1 MHDTWN
7 IARMKKTFK
16 YKFWKK
22 KEMKNLIEFLYL
34 KTLKCDIFLDITCI
48 KMYVTEFTFKI
59 FTFCS
64 IRWINYITII
74 SRFAKFDV
82 YCKPI
87 VKTWSWALIES
98 LQYERR
104 VLDKKRCYKLM
115 HVVWCQNQSFPLLC
129 LSLLCYMTFEP
140 DLSLSE
146 RIQRLV
152 QSRCKTLGL

>member
-16 YKFWKK
+16 YKLWKK

-98 LQYERR
+98 LQYQRK
-104 VLDKKRCYKLM
+104 VLDKKRCCKLM
-115 HVVWCQNQSFPLLC
+115 LNC
-129 LSLLCYMTFEP
+129 LMSKSKFSVALFIFVMLHDIWTRFIAFRTDSTTGTKP
-140 DLSLSE
+140 
-146 RIQRLV
+146 V
-152 QSRCKTLGL
+152 